1 MSLLTVLRSS
11 PFQPKKILEVLHKH
25 DVKCVVLGGL
35 AGTMYG
41 SNLPTSDVD
50 ICPSLVTSDLDRL
63 AAALKELNAVA
74 MAEGEPGGLKLD
86 WTGRNLKKWL
96 ADVKFFNLMT
106 HYGQLDLIY
115 CPAGTQGYRDLA
127 KSAQV
132 KNLGEGVEIRVAA
145 LGDVIRSKQ
154 AAGRQR
160 DLEQL
165 PTLRKLL
172 EILEEQE
179 APGGATP

>member
-1 MSLLTVLRSS
+1 MSSLTLLQSQ
-11 PFQPKKILEVLHKH
+11 FQPKKILEVLHKH
-25 DVKCVVLGGL
+25 DVKCVVLGGI
-35 AGTMYG
+35 AGTLHG

-50 ICPSLVTSDLDRL
+50 ICPSLATSDLDRL

-74 MAEGEPGGLKLD
+74 MAEGEPKELELD

-96 ADVKFFNLMT
+96 ADFKLFNLMT
-106 HYGQLDLIY
+106 DCGQLDLIHR
-115 CPAGTQGYRDLA
+115 PAGTQGYKDLA
-127 KSAQV
+127 KSAKV
-132 KNLGEGVEIRVAA
+132 MNLGEGVEIRVAA
-145 LGDVIRSKQ
+145 LADVIRSKQ

-172 EILEEQE
+172 EILDNQE
-179 APGGATP
+179 APRGKNP